1 MTLAEIWSYD
11 FMRHAL
17 ISAVILGPTCAL
29 LGVFVTLRGM
39 AFFSDSLAHSA
50 VTGVALGFLLQEK
63 TGLGL
68 DPMLVVLVFSVAL
81 ASLMAWLFHRTSLRP
96 DTVIAFSFTG
106 SVALGVVIIAWLE
119 QYRLLDGILFGSIY
133 ANGPGDILRQSILAV
148 IVLGFLLWQMRP
160 LTLSTLHPELAR
172 TRGIRTG
179 LLNYIF
185 AILIAATV
193 VVSLRMLGALLLSAL
208 IVIPAAAAKL
218 VSRSFAAMLLVSAA
232 IGLVVPF
239 AGVVASC
246 QLDLPTGPTIVLANV
261 AVLILCYAGQLLLT
275 RTRTEHP
282 SSSLTSP

>member
-17 ISAVILGPTCAL
+17 ISAAILGPTCAL

-218 VSRSFAAMLLVSAA
+218 VSGSFAAMLLVSAA

-261 AVLILCYAGQLLLT
+261 AVLILCYAGKLLLT
-275 RTRTEHP
+275 RNQTEP
-282 SSSLTSP
+282 QP

>member
-17 ISAVILGPTCAL
+17 ISAAILGPTCAL

-106 SVALGVVIIAWLE
+106 SVALGVVIIAWL
-119 QYRLLDGILFGSIY
+119 DGILFGSIY
-133 ANGPGDILRQSILAV
+133 ANGPADILRQSILAV

-218 VSRSFAAMLLVSAA
+218 VSGSFAAMLLVSAA

-261 AVLILCYAGQLLLT
+261 AVLILCYAGKLLLT
-275 RTRTEHP
+275 RTQTEP
-282 SSSLTSP
+282 QP

>member
-11 FMRHAL
+11 FMRYAL

-63 TGLGL
+63 TGLGI

-81 ASLMAWLFHRTSLRP
+81 ASLMAWLFHRTTLRP

-106 SVALGVVIIAWLE
+106 SVALGVIIIAWLQ
-119 QYRLLDGILFGSIY
+119 QYRLLEGILFGSIY
-133 ANGPGDILRQSILAV
+133 ANGPGDILRQSLLAV
-148 IVLGFLLWQMRP
+148 LVLGFLLLQMRP

-193 VVSLRMLGALLLSAL
+193 VVSLRMLGAL

-218 VSRSFAAMLLVSAA
+218 VSNSFAAMLLVSAA

-239 AGVVASC
+239 TGVVASC

-261 AVLILCYAGQLLLT
+261 AVLILCYIGKILIT
-275 RTRTEHP
+275 RP
-282 SSSLTSP
+282 KLSLAR

>member
-17 ISAVILGPTCAL
+17 ISAAILGPTCAL

-81 ASLMAWLFHRTSLRP
+81 ASLMAWLFHRTSLRH

-218 VSRSFAAMLLVSAA
+218 VSGSFAAMLLVSAA